1 MESRKKKFDRL
12 YEEIEKLPPEG
23 QKTMAFMIRNFNII
37 KGMCENS
44 GMIDEEI
51 NERMKKAKASGD
63 YMLLGLLCAAQVFND
78 NNT

>member
-12 YEEIEKLPPEG
+12 YEEFEKLLPEG

-37 KGMCENS
+37 KGVCENS
-44 GMIDEEI
+44 GMTDEEI

>member
-1 MESRKKKFDRL
+1 MKKKETIDKL
-12 YEEIEKLPPEG
+12 VGEIEKLPPEG
-23 QKTMAFMIRNFNII
+23 QRTMAFMIRNFDII

-44 GMIDEEI
+44 GMTDEEI

-63 YMLLGLLCAAQVFND
+63 YMLLGLLCAAQAFND